1 MTSINL
7 NLDDYLTLPNMAHNA
22 LINNNCFEGCYYLS
36 GIPQSY
42 ISKCIV
48 GGRSMSA
55 NNEKLHIKNKIVC
68 LDAVSLYPSAMY
80 QMKGF
85 LKGLPKVLQP
95 ENKNMEF
102 LNKQDGYY
110 ISIKINKVN
119 KHLKMPL
126 LNCIDENENRLF
138 TNDLENKI
146 KEIFNNKFKLIAG
159 NEYFEGDETV
169 MLKLLIGTFKKL
181 IG

>member
-1 MTSINL
+1 MLEIYARFPKILILTFDCKLLKDGYNIFKKDIMTSINL

-102 LNKQDGYY
+102 LK
-110 ISIKINKVN
+110 
-119 KHLKMPL
+119 
-126 LNCIDENENRLF
+126 
-138 TNDLENKI
+138 
-146 KEIFNNKFKLIAG
+146 
-159 NEYFEGDETV
+159 
-169 MLKLLIGTFKKL
+169 
-181 IG
+181 